1 MKGNYQVE
9 DPQHNKTISS
19 DTKSLKPVDMQEVN
33 NALAALRKH
42 VSSAFGLMEK
52 EIQDFYS
59 TDVEV
64 IRFVDKEIMKKVIE
78 LNQNIS
84 SIIVYSKNL
93 IAMHEKQGRL
103 FYD

>member
-1 MKGNYQVE
+1 
-9 DPQHNKTISS
+9 
-19 DTKSLKPVDMQEVN
+19 MQEVN
-33 NALAALRKH
+33 NALTVLRKH
-42 VSSAFGLMEK
+42 VSSAFGLIEK